1 LQHREHLQPERS
13 SGAFI
18 SKHAYLSAILIYYH
32 LAVTVFLLIVTVNI
46 AVNWRLFVAPRPRRF
61 EPPANGQIP
70 LVSIL
75 VPARNEALRISPCLR
90 SLIRQDYPNYE
101 VIVLDDHSED
111 QTARIVSDLGFSRD
125 PVSARR
131 LLTGEPLPAG
141 WTGKAWACQQ
151 LAAAARGSYLLF
163 TDADTVHEPEA
174 LGAFIGH
181 ARDTDAGLLSAWPR
195 QVTRTWSER
204 AVIPLVYVL
213 LLGALPHGIL
223 IYLQHRPDKARRGR
237 REWLRAL
244 GAANGQ
250 FMLFRR
256 DVYELIGG
264 HAAVRDH
271 LVEDVVLGRLVAER
285 TGDGIKLV
293 NCDGSRLVHCRMY
306 ESFADLWQ
314 GFTKNLRPAF
324 SGSAV
329 SFWVFGFIQ
338 AAGLFF
344 PFVLAC
350 LPGLNGRWWWVPVL
364 QVVWL
369 YAIRAALTA
378 RFRTSW
384 LGAWLHPV
392 GHGLSL
398 VIGLNSWRLSGQTG
412 VMWKGRV
419 YTMNKGASDGRSDP
433 VSGP

>member
-1 LQHREHLQPERS
+1 M
-13 SGAFI
+13 
-18 SKHAYLSAILIYYH
+18 IYYH

-46 AVNWRLFVAPRPRRF
+46 AINWGLFVAP
-61 EPPANGQIP
+61 PPLRSDAADLP
-70 LVSIL
+70 LVSVL
-75 VPARNEALRISPCLR
+75 VPARNEARRIVPCLQ
-90 SLIRQDYPNYE
+90 SLCRQDYPNYE
-101 VIVLDDHSED
+101 IIVLDDHSED
-111 QTARIVSDLGFSRD
+111 DTARVVTELGFGRE
-125 PVSARR
+125 PGSARR
-131 LLTGEPLPAG
+131 LLAGAALPEG

-163 TDADTVHEPEA
+163 TDADTLHEPPA
-174 LGAFIGH
+174 LGAFVGH
-181 ARDTDAGLLSAWPR
+181 AQSTGAGLLSAWPH

-237 REWLRAL
+237 REWLRSL

-250 FMLFRR
+250 YMLFRR

-264 HAAVRDH
+264 HAAVRAH
-271 LVEDVVLGRLVAER
+271 LVEDVLLGRLVAER
-285 TGDGIKLV
+285 TGEGVKLV

-306 ESFADLWQ
+306 ESFADLWE

-324 SGSAV
+324 SESQL
-329 SFWVFGFIQ
+329 SFWIFGAVQ

-344 PFVLAC
+344 PFVWVC
-350 LPGLNGRWWWVPVL
+350 LPGLSGRWYWLPVL
-364 QVVWL
+364 QVIWL
-369 YAIRAALTA
+369 YALRAALTA

-384 LGAWLHPV
+384 LGAWLHPL

-398 VIGLNSWRLSGQTG
+398 VIGLNSWRLSARKG
-412 VMWKGRV
+412 VVWKGRV
-419 YTMNKGASDGRSDP
+419 YKMVPGVRLP
-433 VSGP
+433 

>member
-1 LQHREHLQPERS
+1 M
-13 SGAFI
+13 
-18 SKHAYLSAILIYYH
+18 IYYH
-32 LAVTVFLLIVTVNI
+32 LAVTIFLLLVTVNV
-46 AVNWRLFVAPRPRRF
+46 AVNWRLFIAPGAGRF
-61 EPPANGQIP
+61 DPHDSLAADIP

-75 VPARNEALRISPCLR
+75 VPARNEAPRIASCLQ

-101 VIVLDDHSED
+101 VIVLNDHSED
-111 QTARIVSDLGFSRD
+111 ETARIVTNLGFSGD
-125 PVSARR
+125 PASARR

-174 LGAFIGH
+174 LGAFVHH
-181 ARDTDAGLLSAWPR
+181 AQATGAGLLSAWPH
-195 QVTRTWSER
+195 QVTLTWSER

-213 LLGALPHGIL
+213 LLGALPHGVL
-223 IYLQHRPDKARRGR
+223 LYLQHRPDKARQGR

-250 FMLFRR
+250 YMLFRR
-256 DVYELIGG
+256 DIYELIGG
-264 HAAVRDH
+264 HRAVRDH
-271 LVEDVVLGRLVAER
+271 LVEDVLLGRLVAER
-285 TGDGIKLV
+285 TGEGVKLV
-293 NCDGSRLVHCRMY
+293 NCDGSQLVHCRMY
-306 ESFADLWQ
+306 ESFTDLWA
-314 GFTKNLRPAF
+314 GFTKNLRPVF
-324 SGSAV
+324 SESKT
-329 SFWVFGFIQ
+329 SFWIFGLVQ

-350 LPGLNGRWWWVPVL
+350 LPWLSGRWWWVPVL
-364 QVVWL
+364 QVGWL
-369 YAIRAALTA
+369 YALRLALTA

-398 VIGLNSWRLSGQTG
+398 LIGLNSWRLSAQKG
-412 VMWKGRV
+412 VVWKGRV
-419 YTMNKGASDGRSDP
+419 YTM
-433 VSGP
+433 SGPEKS